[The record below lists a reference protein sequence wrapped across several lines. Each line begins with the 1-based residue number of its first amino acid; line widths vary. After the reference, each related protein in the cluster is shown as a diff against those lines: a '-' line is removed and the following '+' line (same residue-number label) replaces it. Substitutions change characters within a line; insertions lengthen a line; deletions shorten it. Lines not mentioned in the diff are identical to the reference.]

1 MYLPNTNAANS
12 MEIVVSRAISEA
24 RLCKYNKYYASILPV
39 LSYQDFEVIQ

>member
-24 RLCKYNKYYASILPV
+24 RLCKYKYYTSILPV